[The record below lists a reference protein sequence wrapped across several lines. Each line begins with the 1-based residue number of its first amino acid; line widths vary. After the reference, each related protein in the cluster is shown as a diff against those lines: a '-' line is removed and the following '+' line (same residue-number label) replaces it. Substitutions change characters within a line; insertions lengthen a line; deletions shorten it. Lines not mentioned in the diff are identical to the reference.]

1 MDENDYKVAIS
12 LRAFWRLLKKRDTP
26 ESFIVIFS
34 PHKLAQL
41 FLLKEVKP
49 FPNSKMIKIL
59 KSDNLLPPPRHSHK
73 KPLQD
78 DDAFFAKMTLVH
90 ARSFALRKSRP
101 RRLSK
106 KPGHER

>member
-1 MDENDYKVAIS
+1 MDENDYKVEIS
-12 LRAFWRLLKKRDTP
+12 LRAFWRLLKKETP
-26 ESFIVIFS
+26 RKVSL
-34 PHKLAQL
+34 LAQL

-106 KPGHER
+106 RLVHER